1 MVHVQLCFLMD
12 CTGSMQMW
20 IDAAR
25 NEIQT
30 IVSATRQTYT
40 EADIEVAF
48 VGYRDYGDTVPSIVI
63 PFMRDLDAMRVRISQ
78 ITAVGGFDIAED
90 VAGGLRNAVE
100 LFEHTPRTHVRHIIH
115 IADAPAHGM
124 QFHTPSVSDRYPK
137 GDPEGNNPLRWI
149 REMARREIDYTIL
162 RINDSI
168 DTMIDVFHT
177 SYSASVATFRVLDF
191 TETQAPPPTEDMS
204 TISILSPMVSQ
215 AVTDS
220 ITAWSSS
227 QDPAEV

>member
-12 CTGSMQMW
+12 CTASMQPW
-20 IDAAR
+20 INAAR
-25 NEIQT
+25 DEIRL

-63 PFMRDLDAMRVRISQ
+63 PFMRDLDAMRARIGQ
-78 ITAVGGFDIAED
+78 IDAVGGSDIAED
-90 VAGGLRNAVE
+90 VAGGVRDAVE
-100 LFEHTPRTHVRHIIH
+100 LFPSTPRTGVRHIVH
-115 IADAPAHGM
+115 IADAPPHGM
-124 QFHTPSVSDRYPK
+124 QFHAPRVSDRYPN
-137 GDPEGNNPLRWI
+137 GDPNGNNPLRWI
-149 REMARREIDYTIL
+149 TEMSRKEIDYTIL

-168 DTMIDVFHT
+168 DTMIDVFHD
-177 SYSASVATFRVLDF
+177 SYTATEATFRVL
-191 TETQAPPPTEDMS
+191 ELNELQVPPPGELS
-204 TISILSPMVSQ
+204 TVSVLSPAVSR

-220 ITAWSSS
+220 IMMWSSS